1 MIFVNSSELAAR
13 FQTQITY
20 LWFVYGD
27 QVELETHLIIHNWCF
42 DSVLVIKPLSSAGW
56 LCWPRILQF
65 GDVHLPAGAESQM
78 ARPHHA
84 STGKPRE
91 QTDHSSLW
99 LLWWDFFTCGR
110 RWSVFWPRCTLRCHK
125 SHFLNNNHAFL
136 CDLKERF
143 FFCLTD
149 ECQTK
154 YGNANAW
161 RYCTKVFDMLTVAA
175 VSIEVLLCFL
185 SICCFFK
192 RCSCLAELRVSSR
205 LWLVWCYNTD

>member
-27 QVELETHLIIHNWCF
+27 QFELETHLIIHNWCF

-143 FFCLTD
+143 FFLSHRWVPDQVWECKCLALLH
-149 ECQTK
+149 QSV
-154 YGNANAW
+154 
-161 RYCTKVFDMLTVAA
+161 RYVN
-175 VSIEVLLCFL
+175 S
-185 SICCFFK
+185 
-192 RCSCLAELRVSSR
+192 CSCKYWSVTVLFVCLLLFQKMLVFSWTTCKQQTLVSVM
-205 LWLVWCYNTD
+205 L